1 MKSNKHTKETI
12 MYKFG
17 EENEPFLFL
26 RCDDAE
32 YELRREKI
40 PIALNRIQVRN
51 KPYEYRQSHIM
62 SYCVY

>member
-1 MKSNKHTKETI
+1 